1 MGMLGMSEN
10 IRTRKADKKE
20 KRYAEFERKISEVET
35 NRNYKTEED
44 LLQEDKN
51 KMIRKIHLYPVLFS
65 VFYAMIG
72 AAFLTLGI
80 CMALKVL
87 GNLLWLGILFLIL
100 SLGIFISLYP
110 IQKRIQEHF
119 YAKYGPVLYPASNE
133 EEEYEDAAKVLEDI
147 NQE

>member
-1 MGMLGMSEN
+1 MGIIGISEEM
-10 IRTRKADKKE
+10 RVRKADKRE
-20 KRYAEFERKISEVET
+20 KRYAEFERKISEVES

-44 LLQEDKN
+44 FLQEDKD
-51 KMIRKIHLYPVLFS
+51 KMKRKIHLYPVLFS
-65 VFYAMIG
+65 VFYAIIG
-72 AAFLTLGI
+72 VAFLTLGI
-80 CMALKVL
+80 CMVLKVL
-87 GNLLWLGILFLIL
+87 GDLLWLGILFLIL

-133 EEEYEDAAKVLEDI
+133 EEKYEDAAKVLEDI